1 MIVPKNVLLQRYLS
15 DNQAFG
21 ASSNIG
27 QPAKELIFPGV
38 ENVPNGS
45 DEIYK
50 RSHGSFAS
58 GEKTSGGYDWQGMD
72 LDKKVFGVG
81 KGTSMAST
89 IGSSN
94 IAEILQS
101 DDTSV
106 RDSLSIQNKV
116 SGKKSA
122 LTW

>member
-1 MIVPKNVLLQRYLS
+1 MFLKTFFLQRYLL

-38 ENVPNGS
+38 ENVPNGL
-45 DEIYK
+45 DKIYK
-50 RSHGSFAS
+50 RSHGSFAP
-58 GEKTSGGYDWQGMD
+58 GEKISKGYDWQGMD
-72 LDKKVFGVG
+72 SDKKVFGVG

-94 IAEILQS
+94 IAEILQC
-101 DDTSV
+101 DDSSA
-106 RDSLSIQNKV
+106 RDSFSFQNKV
-116 SGKKSA
+116 CKRRSA
-122 LTW
+122 FKR